1 MQVLKASLAGDRKQ
15 GQWAT
20 VSAWSSE
27 SGGMIYRA
35 SELERGQQVV
45 WRPDRTQAV
54 PGPCPDGAQL
64 YPLPQLLAAMHE

>member
-20 VSAWSSE
+20 VSAWRSE

-54 PGPCPDGAQL
+54 PGPCPALPVAETLGAD
-64 YPLPQLLAAMHE
+64 A

>member
-20 VSAWSSE
+20 VSAWRSE
-27 SGGMIYRA
+27 PGGMIYRA
-35 SELERGQQVV
+35 SELEQSRLFG
-45 WRPDRTQAV
+45 DRTV
-54 PGPCPDGAQL
+54 PRPCPDRAQL